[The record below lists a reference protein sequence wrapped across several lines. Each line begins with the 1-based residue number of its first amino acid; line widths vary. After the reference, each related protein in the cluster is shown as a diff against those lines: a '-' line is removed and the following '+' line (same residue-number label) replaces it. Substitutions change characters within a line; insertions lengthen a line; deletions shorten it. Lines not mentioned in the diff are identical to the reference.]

1 MLCKIHN
8 RQLEAPAKWKIFS
21 CLRTQ
26 LQGCRK
32 LTNNANTL
40 RSIGWCYSWN
50 AHPTSRRSITPASGQ
65 PGNVGIRTGMLRTP
79 SLSANSNQENEFQS
93 NHDHG
98 LTVAFGLASASLM
111 LVRPILLLIIRQH
124 PAVPRCVSPLGQSGF
139 SWVGSGSGPCS
150 LVTKSNSPVLREIF
164 SKIQVTNHLH
174 LNTKGNFHI
183 ALYNYVRTQ

>member
-21 CLRTQ
+21 CLRTL

-32 LTNNANTL
+32 LTNNANTP

-50 AHPTSRRSITPASGQ
+50 AHPTSRRSIAPASGQ
-65 PGNVGIRTGMLRTP
+65 PGNVGIRTGMLRTL
-79 SLSANSNQENEFQS
+79 SLSANSSQENEFQS
-93 NHDHG
+93 KHNHD
-98 LTVAFGLASASLM
+98 LTVAFGLASVSLM

-124 PAVPRCVSPLGQSGF
+124 PAVPRCVSQLGQSGF

-150 LVTKSNSPVLREIF
+150 LVTKSNSQVLRDF
-164 SKIQVTNHLH
+164 LQDS
-174 LNTKGNFHI
+174 GN
-183 ALYNYVRTQ
+183 